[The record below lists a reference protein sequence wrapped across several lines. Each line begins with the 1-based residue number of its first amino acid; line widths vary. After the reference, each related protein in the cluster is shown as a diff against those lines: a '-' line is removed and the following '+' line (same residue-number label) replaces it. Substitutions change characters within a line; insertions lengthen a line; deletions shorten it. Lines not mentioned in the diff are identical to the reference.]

1 MPTTLNAFPNQTYE
15 INLKKK
21 TEKKTYM
28 VMLFTTVTHCLGPT
42 AYVSSL
48 LGFLWWTI
56 VAKIHREKY
65 FILSLLMVRIV

>member
-1 MPTTLNAFPNQTYE
+1 MKL
-15 INLKKK
+15 ILKNRKK
-21 TEKKTYM
+21 AYM

-56 VAKIHREKY
+56 EPNMISKSQQHIKVRKKY
-65 FILSLLMVRIV
+65 EDGLPLQGS